1 MLSDPLFS
9 VLRSDQEPCGSC
21 YVDLHALREPF
32 TDFRILCWAVTA
44 KKTTYLW
51 SLAGSII
58 PEVFRRFD
66 GGYYI
71 SPVDKVEKNILLC

>member
-21 YVDLHALREPF
+21 YVYLRALREPF
-32 TDFRILCWAVTA
+32 TGFRFLRWAVTA
-44 KKTTYLW
+44 KKRTYLW

-58 PEVFRRFD
+58 PEVFHRFD
-66 GGYYI
+66 GVYYM